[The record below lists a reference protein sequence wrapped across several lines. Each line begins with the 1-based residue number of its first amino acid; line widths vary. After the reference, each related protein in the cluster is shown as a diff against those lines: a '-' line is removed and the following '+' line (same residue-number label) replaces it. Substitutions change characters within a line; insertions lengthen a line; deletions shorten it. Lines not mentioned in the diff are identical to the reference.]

1 MQRAKYANCNNSNN
15 NYNNNSCGLAM
26 AVDYKPIDVA
36 GQRVR
41 PSVLGSTLLHPCT
54 FLTPPP
60 LPTLSLSVPS
70 LGVALKN
77 KNENIA
83 NCNTTQTK
91 WQQKA
96 TQRSAGQQAAAAQTV
111 ARGNIANR
119 TEQLANAL
127 PPPRSQCSEACHPNG
142 LVCRCMACSLLLG
155 GL

>member
-1 MQRAKYANCNNSNN
+1 MQRAKYANCNNNN
-15 NYNNNSCGLAM
+15 NNNSCGLAI

-41 PSVLGSTLLHPCT
+41 PSVLGST
-54 FLTPPP
+54 FTPPLHLPHTP
-60 LPTLSLSVPS
+60 LPLPPPS

-96 TQRSAGQQAAAAQTV
+96 TQRSTGQQAAAAQTAV
-111 ARGNIANR
+111 ARGKHS
-119 TEQLANAL
+119 EPPHFVSPLLL
-127 PPPRSQCSEACHPNG
+127 PHGLCSEARHPNG
-142 LVCRCMACSLLLG
+142 LVCRCMGCSLLLG